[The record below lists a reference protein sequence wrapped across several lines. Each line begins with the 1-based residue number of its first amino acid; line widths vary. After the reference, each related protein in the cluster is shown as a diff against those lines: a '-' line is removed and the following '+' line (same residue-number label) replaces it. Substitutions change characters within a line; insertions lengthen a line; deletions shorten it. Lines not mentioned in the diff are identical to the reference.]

1 MKTNLS
7 MLMRSALTFG
17 VSALVLL
24 ATVPA
29 FAMGDLLETL
39 PGGHDAVMAVDFDE
53 TRDSPFFR
61 AALGWMRSHPAV
73 GPALSAVEETL
84 QIEVQNDLDEL
95 VILSDTPPLN
105 LAMLSGG
112 ANPMDPSSLDLSS
125 VRGSV
130 LAARG
135 DFEAGKV
142 LKSVEERNSE
152 AAALSVGERAGV
164 RTAQI
169 DVVTLAPNA
178 VLVLTGERAYRDEV
192 LARLERGER
201 LGARFVG
208 ALAKLGE
215 APGVVMMIQPNYE
228 GEAGDASFAALSVRL
243 KSRVLASVV
252 MTMRD
257 DERARVSAQEIA
269 AARQQAL
276 SNPLVAMFGLGPA
289 AQNLAVRQQAA
300 ELFVSTSMTNDEAK
314 VLFDQVMRIV
324 KTSGELEQG
333 ASPAAPVVPPSQ
345 AAPAPVPE
353 DGVEADFN

>member
-1 MKTNLS
+1 MKKNLS
-7 MLMRSALTFG
+7 VLIRSAVTFG

-24 ATVPA
+24 TTLEAR
-29 FAMGDLLETL
+29 AMGDLLETL

-53 TRDSPFFR
+53 TRDSPFFGP
-61 AALGWMRSHPAV
+61 ALGWMRSHPAV
-73 GPALSAVEETL
+73 GPALAAVEETL
-84 QIEVQNDLDEL
+84 QIEVQEDLEEL

-105 LAMLSGG
+105 LAMLSGM
-112 ANPMDPSSLDLSS
+112 ANPMDPSNLDLSS
-125 VRGSV
+125 VRGSA

-135 DFEAGKV
+135 DFEAASV
-142 LKSVEERNSE
+142 LTSVRSRTSD
-152 AAALSVGERAGV
+152 AVDLSVGARAGV
-164 RTAQI
+164 RTSQL

-192 LARLERGER
+192 LGRLERGER

-208 ALAKLGE
+208 ALARLGE
-215 APGVVMMIQPNYE
+215 APGVIMMIQPNYQ

-243 KSRVLASVV
+243 KARVLASMV

-276 SNPLVAMFGLGPA
+276 SNPLVAVFGLAPA

-300 ELFVSTSMTNDEAK
+300 DIFVTTSMTQDEAK
-314 VLFDQVMRIV
+314 VLFDKVMRIV
-324 KTSGELEQG
+324 KTSEDLEQG
-333 ASPAAPVVPPSQ
+333 ANPASQPASPTEA
-345 AAPAPVPE
+345 APVPE

>member
-1 MKTNLS
+1 MTKNLS
-7 MLMRSALTFG
+7 VMMRSALTLG

-61 AALGWMRSHPAV
+61 SALGWMRSHPAV
-73 GPALSAVEETL
+73 GPALQAVEETL
-84 QIEVQNDLDEL
+84 QIEIEKDLDEL

-105 LAMLSGG
+105 MAMLGGG
-112 ANPMDPSSLDLSS
+112 ANPMDPSNLDLSS

-135 DFEAGKV
+135 DFEAAKV
-142 LKSVEERNSE
+142 LEGVRARNSD

-169 DVVTLAPNA
+169 DVVTLSEKA
-178 VLVLTGERAYRDEV
+178 VLVLTGQRDYRDEV
-192 LARLERGER
+192 LARLERGE
-201 LGARFVG
+201 LLSARYTG
-208 ALAKLGE
+208 ALTKLGE

-228 GEAGDASFAALSVRL
+228 GGAGDASFAALSVRL
-243 KSRVLASVV
+243 KARVLASMV

-257 DERARVSAQEIA
+257 DERARQSAQDIA
-269 AARQQAL
+269 AAREQAL
-276 SNPLVAMFGLGPA
+276 SNPLVAMFGLAPA

-300 ELFVSTSMTNDEAK
+300 DLFVTTSMTNDEAQI
-314 VLFDQVMRIV
+314 LIDQVMRIV
-324 KTSGELEQG
+324 QTSGELEQG
-333 ASPAAPVVPPSQ
+333 ASPAAPAASPSK